1 MNLNVSAET
10 RSAALDYLSGAV
22 KQAAQIPGLT
32 ASLPRR
38 AIKRIGVV
46 GAGTMGGG
54 IAMNYISAGIPTV
67 IIETAQEAL
76 DRGLDIVRK
85 NYEASVAKG
94 KLSAEDM
101 QKRMSLLK
109 GTLDYA
115 DLADCDLV
123 IEAVFENMEIKKLV
137 CARLGQVCKLGAIIA
152 SNTSTLNIDAL
163 AVASGRPADFLG
175 MHFFSPANVM
185 RLLEVVRGAK
195 TAPEVL
201 VSVMDN
207 AKAIG
212 KIAVVSGVCYGF
224 IGNRMLEGYLR
235 ESEFL
240 MLEGVPPA
248 RIDAA
253 IQSIGMPMGP
263 CRMIDLAG
271 VDVAAKVVV
280 ERDKSGGL
288 PPDPSYR
295 VVVRKMLELG
305 RFGQKTGAGYYRYEG
320 RNAVP
325 DPAVEAICA
334 DLARKYGIA
343 RRDDGGA
350 GISDEEILERCLY
363 PLINEGVKILDEGIA
378 YRPGDIDA
386 VWVYAY
392 AFPDF
397 RGGPMHMADTLG
409 PATIAEGLAR
419 YARQRGNAFGYWT
432 PAALLQ
438 RMVADGQRFADWS
451 NNS

>member
-1 MNLNVSAET
+1 MNFDVSEAARAT
-10 RSAALDYLSGAV
+10 ALAHLAAACRSAGE
-22 KQAAQIPGLT
+22 IPGLP

-38 AIKRIGVV
+38 PIKRVGVV

-54 IAMNYISAGIPTV
+54 IAMNYANAGIPT
-67 IIETAQEAL
+67 IIVETSREAL
-76 DRGLDIVRK
+76 DRGLGIVRK

-94 KLSAEDM
+94 KLAAEECA
-101 QKRMSLLK
+101 QRMARLT

-123 IEAVFENMEIKKLV
+123 IEAVFENMDIKKQV
-137 CARLGQVCKLGAIIA
+137 CARLGEVCKPGAIIA
-152 SNTSTLNIDAL
+152 SNTSTLDVDVLGA
-163 AVASGRPADFLG
+163 ASGRPADFLG

-185 RLLEVVRGAK
+185 RLLEVVRGAQ

-201 VSVMDN
+201 ASVMDN

-253 IQSIGMPMGP
+253 IQSLGLPMGP
-263 CRMIDLAG
+263 CRMIDMAG
-271 VDVAAKVVV
+271 VDVAAKVVI
-280 ERDKSGGL
+280 ERDKAGGL

-295 VVVRKMLELG
+295 VVVRKLLELG

-320 RNAVP
+320 RNALP
-325 DPAVEAICA
+325 DPAVDAICA
-334 DLARKYGIA
+334 DLAAQYRIA
-343 RRDDGGA
+343 RRDA
-350 GISDEEILERCLY
+350 VSDEEIIERCLY
-363 PLINEGVKILDEGIA
+363 PLINEGAKILEEGIA
-378 YRPGDIDA
+378 YRPGDIDV

-409 PATIAEGLAR
+409 PAAITDGLAR
-419 YARQRGNAFGYWT
+419 YAQQRGDAFGYWT
-432 PAALLQ
+432 AAGLLS
-438 RMVADGQRFADWS
+438 RLVAERKRFADLTS
-451 NNS
+451 K

>member
-1 MNLNVSAET
+1 MSFDVTEQGRAGAIAYLAAACKTAAE
-10 RSAALDYLSGAV
+10 
-22 KQAAQIPGLT
+22 IPGLSP
-32 ASLPRR
+32 SLPRR
-38 AIKRIGVV
+38 AIRRVGVV

-54 IAMNYISAGIPTV
+54 IAMNYANAGIPAV
-67 IIETAQEAL
+67 IVETNPEAL
-76 DRGLDIVRK
+76 QRGLGIVRK

-94 KLSAEDM
+94 KLSAEACAA
-101 QKRMSLLK
+101 RMALLT
-109 GTLDYA
+109 GSLDYA

-123 IEAVFENMEIKKLV
+123 IEAVFENFEIKKQV
-137 CARLGQVCKLGAIIA
+137 CARLGEVCKPGAIIA
-152 SNTSTLNIDAL
+152 SNTSTLDIDAL
-163 AVASGRPADFLG
+163 GVASGRPADFLG

-201 VSVMDN
+201 ASVMDN
-207 AKAIG
+207 ARTIG
-212 KIAVVSGVCYGF
+212 KIAAVSGVCYGF

-253 IQSIGMPMGP
+253 IQSLGLPMGP
-263 CRMIDLAG
+263 CRMIDMAG

-280 ERDKSGGL
+280 ERGKAGGL

-295 VVVRKMLELG
+295 VVVRKLLELG
-305 RFGQKTGAGYYRYEG
+305 RHGQKTAAGYYRYEG
-320 RNAVP
+320 RTAVP
-325 DPAVEAICA
+325 DPEVDAICA
-334 DLARKYGIA
+334 ALAAQYSIPQRP
-343 RRDDGGA
+343 DV
-350 GISDEEILERCLY
+350 SDAEIIERCLY
-363 PLINEGVKILDEGIA
+363 PLINEGVKILEEGIA
-378 YRPGDIDA
+378 YRPGDIDV

-409 PATIAEGLAR
+409 AQTLIDGLGR
-419 YARQRGNAFGYWT
+419 YAGARGDAYGYWT
-432 PAALLQ
+432 PANLLK
-438 RMVADGQRFADWS
+438 RMASANLRFADWPFKP
-451 NNS
+451 N